1 MWNIRNSSSYSNAC
15 SSFFHQRVILKVKT
29 IYQQLT
35 LSELSGSI
43 GDLGTLLPLLIGLS
57 KQRSIQ
63 LAPALFFGGLS
74 NFVTGFLWDVP
85 MCVQPMKSISAVA
98 LSQNLS
104 SGSVTAAGII
114 VGGMIFVIGIT
125 GLIDV
130 VNAII
135 PIDVVS
141 GLQIG
146 VGLRLAVT
154 GIRMIQDLGWVS
166 GYDCK
171 LLAVFC
177 ALLCLYFF
185 REKSDDRDCEVKNE
199 ENKNS
204 NEEENSLF
212 VSTHDQV
219 NDNRTTSKLL
229 HYFTCCFKKNTQH
242 PVGIY
247 LFLLGIL
254 FATIILSTTSNENGQ
269 YDLPIRFFGA
279 PIAIWAIGDVT
290 KNDWKYGLLE
300 GALPQL
306 PLTTLNSV
314 ISVCTLAHI
323 LYPEKRR
330 NLPTCDKTTKNTTDA
345 VVSRRDVAIS
355 VGLMNLILCP
365 FGSMP
370 NCHGAGGLAGQHR
383 FGARHGASVVFLGLI
398 KMLIAIFVGASAQTL
413 FDAFPDAVL
422 GVMLCIA
429 ANELTTTGFMILVQ
443 SIENEEESECKAE
456 EDKKSINRKKMKK
469 LRQSA
474 VIAIITAMVIVA
486 GLGTH
491 YGALSGWVAYMV
503 YGDGI
508 PTFISWLRQR
518 KFCIYC
524 KKSKEHKLDENSKSD
539 ASSESET
546 DTENQK
552 NCFSS
557 NQIINK

>member
-1 MWNIRNSSSYSNAC
+1 
-15 SSFFHQRVILKVKT
+15 VILKVKT

-98 LSQNLS
+98 LSQDLS
-104 SGSVTAAGII
+104 SGSLTAAGII

-204 NEEENSLF
+204 NEEKNSLV

-330 NLPTCDKTTKNTTDA
+330 NRPTCDKTTKNTTDA